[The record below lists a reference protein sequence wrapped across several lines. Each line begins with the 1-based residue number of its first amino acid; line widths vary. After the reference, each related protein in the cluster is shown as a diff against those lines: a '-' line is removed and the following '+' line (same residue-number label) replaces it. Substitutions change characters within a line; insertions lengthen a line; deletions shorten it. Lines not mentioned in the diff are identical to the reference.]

1 LLHNIY
7 IMLKHSDRR
16 TSSLPPFV
24 SVREKEKEKEKE
36 KIDRLSK
43 VKKLKTNIQKTKSLT
58 TFSFC

>member
-1 LLHNIY
+1 
-7 IMLKHSDRR
+7 MLKHSDRR